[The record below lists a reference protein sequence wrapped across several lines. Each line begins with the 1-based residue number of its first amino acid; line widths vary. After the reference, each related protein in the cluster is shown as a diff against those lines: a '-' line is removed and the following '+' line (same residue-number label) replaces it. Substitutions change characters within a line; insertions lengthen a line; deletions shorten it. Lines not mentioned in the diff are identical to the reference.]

1 MRSPRTCHASRRE
14 PLPSTT
20 SQSSFSAGT
29 VPRRPRALSD
39 DDLDPA
45 VPRVSDLV
53 RGGDEQLALAAS
65 AGLNAFRSDPELDEA
80 STDSAG
86 ALQRQPIVVV
96 VGAHGVGMA
105 DDEDFRRGTAG
116 DVAEDILDDHLRRLG

>member
-14 PLPSTT
+14 PRPPTT

-29 VPRRPRALSD
+29 VRRRPRALPD

-45 VPRVSDLV
+45 VPRFANLV
-53 RGGDEQLALAAS
+53 RRRNEQLSLAAP

-86 ALQRQPIVVV
+86 ALQRQPVVVV

-105 DDEDFRRGTAG
+105 
-116 DVAEDILDDHLRRLG
+116 